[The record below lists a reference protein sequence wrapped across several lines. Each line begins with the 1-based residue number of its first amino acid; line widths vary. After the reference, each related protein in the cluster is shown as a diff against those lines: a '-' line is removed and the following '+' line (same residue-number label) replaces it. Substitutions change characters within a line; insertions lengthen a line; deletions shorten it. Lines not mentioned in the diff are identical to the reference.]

1 MNLKALRDRAA
12 AIRQE
17 MEAIGSLVT
26 RDARAMSDDERTRF
40 DALKAEAAQ
49 VRELIEQ
56 AELAAEDLR
65 RMPVA
70 SDPDAAAAAAARAA
84 AGLPSVTAG
93 RVRAEEDPKRG
104 YRSSAEFYA
113 DVMAAARTGRVS
125 ERLRPLAAQGS
136 DEQGTHSDA
145 HGGFLQPTA
154 FSPSVLMVRPDADP
168 TIGLTMSMPM
178 SAPTIEL
185 VARVDKNHA
194 TSVSGGFTVSR
205 RPETV
210 SGTASRTQ
218 IEKIRL
224 SAMELFGLCHVSE
237 TLITDSP
244 RSAMALVEAGY
255 RDEFPAKMFR
265 EKLTGTGAGEFLGV
279 LNAPC
284 LITVSKQNGQAAD
297 TILKENIDNMRTR
310 CWGYGQAIWL
320 AIHDA
325 LPQLKSL
332 KQDIGTGGAPV
343 PYYTQDAN
351 GQAYLD
357 GRPLFFTEEASAL
370 GDAGDLILG
379 NWSQYLEATYEGL
392 QQAESIHVRF
402 DARERTFRFYLRND
416 GQPWWRSALTPRNG
430 STLSPFVT
438 LEAR

>member
-17 MEAIGSLVT
+17 MEAIGTLVT
-26 RDARAMSDDERTRF
+26 KETRSMHDDERKRF

-56 AELAAEDLR
+56 AELAADDLR
-65 RMPVA
+65 RTPSA
-70 SDPDAAAAAAARAA
+70 SDADAAAATASRVA
-84 AGLPSVTAG
+84 AGLPAVTVG
-93 RVRAEEDPKRG
+93 RLRAEDDPKRG
-104 YRSSAEFYA
+104 YRTSAEFFA
-113 DVMAAARTGRVS
+113 DVMAHARTGRMS
-125 ERLRPLAAQGS
+125 ERLRPLAAQGA

-154 FSPSVLMVRPDADP
+154 FNPGLLMVRPDADP
-168 TIGLTMSMPM
+168 TIGRTMPIPM
-178 SAPTIEL
+178 NAPTIEL
-185 VARVDKNHA
+185 AARTDKNHS

-210 SGTASRTQ
+210 SGTSSRSQ
-218 IEKIRL
+218 VEKIRL
-224 SAMELFGLCHVSE
+224 SAMELFGLCYVSE

-244 RSAMALVEAGY
+244 ASAMALVEAGY

-279 LNAPC
+279 LNSPC
-284 LITVSKQNGQAAD
+284 LITVTKESGQSDD
-297 TILKENIDNMRTR
+297 TIVKENIDKMRMR

-332 KQDIGTGGAPV
+332 TQTIGTGGAPV
-343 PYYTQDAN
+343 PYYTQDQN

-379 NWSQYLEATYEGL
+379 NWSQYLEGTYEGL

-416 GQPWWRSALTPRNG
+416 GQPWWRSVLTPRNG

-438 LEAR
+438 LGAR